1 MTQVESRCTQKTASS
16 LSVEVGDRRT
26 PSLTDRRV
34 LVGEVSRTSSSSSY
48 EHRGTTHVTHRESG
62 GGRGR
67 ERERERDSAELLVAQ
82 PRAATPLVVY
92 YFSDGGHTGNKTVQA
107 RREIAGLDGVLH
119 TASLFHR
126 TGRRFGRSASWCR
139 CLVTTVKLAA
149 SGRTIDRVLRRASDR
164 RGRLMPCPS
173 SGE

>member
-67 ERERERDSAELLVAQ
+67 ERERERETRLSCSSPNLELRRRWSYIIFRTAV
-82 PRAATPLVVY
+82 TPAIRRCKRDGRLQDWMAY
-92 YFSDGGHTGNKTVQA
+92 YIQRHYSTGQEGGSV
-107 RREIAGLDGVLH
+107 
-119 TASLFHR
+119 
-126 TGRRFGRSASWCR
+126 GRRVGAGVS
-139 CLVTTVKLAA
+139 
-149 SGRTIDRVLRRASDR
+149 
-164 RGRLMPCPS
+164 
-173 SGE
+173 